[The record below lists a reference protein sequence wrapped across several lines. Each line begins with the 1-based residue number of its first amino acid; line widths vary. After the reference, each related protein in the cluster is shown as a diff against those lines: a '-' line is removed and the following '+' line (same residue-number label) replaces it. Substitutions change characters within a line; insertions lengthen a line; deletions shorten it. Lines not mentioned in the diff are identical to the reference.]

1 MHSNDSLL
9 DKIANLREQL
19 VQEQQNSI
27 EKDKQ
32 IIKLERDILILE
44 KKQNFEINTQGI
56 IFNKDNGL
64 YEDTDGNQFCKKC
77 RHERCELVPVSI
89 NDSRYPDQMY
99 CCICKEHYQSAKK
112 REERLSPSQRKKTY
126 L

>member
-9 DKIANLREQL
+9 EKIADLKEQL
-19 VQEQQNSI
+19 AQEQQNSI

-44 KKQNFEINTQGI
+44 KKQNFEINAQGI

-89 NDSRYPDQMY
+89 SDSRYPDQMY
-99 CCICKEHYQSAKK
+99 CCICKEHYASAKK
-112 REERLSPSQRKKTY
+112 KEERRNRSGRRNSCY
-126 L
+126 